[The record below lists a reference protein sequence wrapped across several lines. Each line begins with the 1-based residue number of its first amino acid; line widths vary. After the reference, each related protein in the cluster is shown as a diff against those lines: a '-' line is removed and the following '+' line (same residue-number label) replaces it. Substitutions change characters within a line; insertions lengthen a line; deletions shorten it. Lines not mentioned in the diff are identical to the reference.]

1 MSILV
6 FFICSSLSI
15 WQIKRLKLKEDLIN
29 NITEAYNSD
38 SININKL
45 TGDLSNFNFKKVY
58 IEGFFIN
65 NKSMFLGPRV
75 HKERVGYNLI
85 TPFLLKDERYI
96 LINRGWIKE
105 KKIIQDVKNKYEIE
119 GILKEGNIKNFFTP
133 KNSIKNN
140 LWFYINTYQM
150 SEFSG
155 LKLSDNI
162 FLDLIR
168 SKPNDNITIIN
179 SSMPKIVNN
188 HLQYALTW
196 AILAVL
202 FLVMKY
208 IYYRKYR

>member
-1 MSILV
+1 
-6 FFICSSLSI
+6 
-15 WQIKRLKLKEDLIN
+15 
-29 NITEAYNSD
+29 
-38 SININKL
+38 
-45 TGDLSNFNFKKVY
+45 
-58 IEGFFIN
+58 
-65 NKSMFLGPRV
+65 MFLGPRV

-188 HLQYALTW
+188 HLQYGLTW

-202 FLVMKY
+202 FLVMNY

>member
-15 WQIKRLKLKEDLIN
+15 WQIKRLKWKEDLIN

-105 KKIIQDVKNKYEIE
+105 K
-119 GILKEGNIKNFFTP
+119 
-133 KNSIKNN
+133 
-140 LWFYINTYQM
+140 
-150 SEFSG
+150 
-155 LKLSDNI
+155 
-162 FLDLIR
+162 
-168 SKPNDNITIIN
+168 
-179 SSMPKIVNN
+179 
-188 HLQYALTW
+188 
-196 AILAVL
+196 
-202 FLVMKY
+202 
-208 IYYRKYR
+208 

>member
-15 WQIKRLKLKEDLIN
+15 WQIKRLKWKEDLIN

-155 LKLSDNI
+155 LKLSDNSRVV
-162 FLDLIR
+162 F
-168 SKPNDNITIIN
+168 
-179 SSMPKIVNN
+179 
-188 HLQYALTW
+188 
-196 AILAVL
+196 
-202 FLVMKY
+202 
-208 IYYRKYR
+208 

>member
-1 MSILV
+1 
-6 FFICSSLSI
+6 
-15 WQIKRLKLKEDLIN
+15 
-29 NITEAYNSD
+29 
-38 SININKL
+38 
-45 TGDLSNFNFKKVY
+45 
-58 IEGFFIN
+58 
-65 NKSMFLGPRV
+65 
-75 HKERVGYNLI
+75 
-85 TPFLLKDERYI
+85 
-96 LINRGWIKE
+96 
-105 KKIIQDVKNKYEIE
+105 
-119 GILKEGNIKNFFTP
+119 
-133 KNSIKNN
+133 
-140 LWFYINTYQM
+140 M

-202 FLVMKY
+202 FLVMNY

>member
-1 MSILV
+1 M
-6 FFICSSLSI
+6 
-15 WQIKRLKLKEDLIN
+15 K
-29 NITEAYNSD
+29 
-38 SININKL
+38 
-45 TGDLSNFNFKKVY
+45 
-58 IEGFFIN
+58 
-65 NKSMFLGPRV
+65 
-75 HKERVGYNLI
+75 
-85 TPFLLKDERYI
+85 KDERYI

-202 FLVMKY
+202 FLVMNY

>member
-1 MSILV
+1 
-6 FFICSSLSI
+6 
-15 WQIKRLKLKEDLIN
+15 
-29 NITEAYNSD
+29 
-38 SININKL
+38 
-45 TGDLSNFNFKKVY
+45 
-58 IEGFFIN
+58 
-65 NKSMFLGPRV
+65 MFLGPRV

-202 FLVMKY
+202 FLVMNY